1 MKYFPEL
8 DCKIVLFD
16 CDHLDNH
23 DVDDNGG
30 IGEDGHRDDEDTEPE
45 QPMKGTTRYI
55 LSLPRE
61 RFPVKIA
68 SSKNPHIYLK
78 ITVGNRKKEM
88 LIGIFHLTPLNGSQ
102 IPK

>member
-1 MKYFPEL
+1 MTVKHS
-8 DCKIVLFD
+8 VLFD

-23 DVDDNGG
+23 DVDANGG
-30 IGEDGHRDDEDTEPE
+30 IRKAGQWNDDYTEPE
-45 QPMKGTTRYI
+45 HPMKVPTGYI

-61 RFPVKIA
+61 RFPVKVA
-68 SSKNPHIYLK
+68 SSKNPHIHLK
-78 ITVGNRKKEM
+78 ITLGNRKKEM